1 MTWNELKQVIEN
13 MPEKYLDKQVTFWD
27 EEANPV
33 ILAYD
38 TIKEDL
44 YLDDIGSELTNVG
57 EEMNLIV
64 KEDYPYLYPAFYSNI
79 EAVNYAKE
87 LVS

>member
-1 MTWNELKQVIEN
+1 MTWNELKETIEE
-13 MPEKYLDKQVTFWD
+13 MPEKDLNKQVAFWD

-33 ILAYD
+33 ILAFD

-44 YLDDIGSELTNVG
+44 YCDGEIELSPVG
-57 EEMNLIV
+57 NEMDLIV
-64 KEDYPYLYPAFYSNI
+64 KEGYPYLYAAIMHSS

>member
-1 MTWNELKQVIEN
+1 MTWNELKETIEE
-13 MPEKYLDKQVTFWD
+13 MPVKYLDKQVAFWD

-44 YLDDIGSELTNVG
+44 YLGEIGSELTNVG

-64 KEDYPYLYPAFYSNI
+64 KEDYPYLYPAFHSSQ